1 MKFSG
6 PLYSVTD
13 CSSTPSE
20 GRYSLRWANL
30 MQGSLPLYMD
40 LGQSTWLNLDWV
52 MQATLLWKV
61 TWSNSKLEPS
71 NIGCAAT
78 IEGLSKTLN
87 SCLSA
92 PDGRRDFFDSTN
104 CWWWPSLYKSY
115 EATYTL
121 KCLFFEKITKNWFLA
136 FRHAYNQFSAIF
148 SKTNG
153 LRALNT
159 SCVCHNVLLA
169 VILHPLLSP

>member
-1 MKFSG
+1 MKFSRA
-6 PLYSVTD
+6 LFSVID
-13 CSSTPSE
+13 CSSTTSE
-20 GRYSLRWANL
+20 GRYSLKWANL
-30 MQGSLPLYMD
+30 MQGSLPPYMG
-40 LGQSTWLNLDWV
+40 LGLSTWLNLDWV
-52 MQATLLWKV
+52 MLATLLWKI

-71 NIGCAAT
+71 KMGHRGAFQDFEFI
-78 IEGLSKTLN
+78 
-87 SCLSA
+87 LSA
-92 PDGRRDFFDSTN
+92 PDGRRDIFDSAN
-104 CWWWPSLYKSY
+104 WWRWPSLYKSY

-169 VILHPLLSP
+169 VILHPL